1 MNYVIDFDYKIL
13 LVFLSLYLLLV
24 LFMKFKL
31 KKDMRSIVAFSLLY
45 FYIVFLIKETQF
57 DIYINNPEMKKEL
70 GSVAFGRDIN
80 IVPFKDFFNI
90 TTLLN
95 VLIFIP
101 FGVLQWLL
109 YKSSWIKTIVMGFVV
124 SLIIELSQLFVRILV
139 GINFRKID
147 VNDLICNTTGA
158 IIGFTLLLLFV
169 SILKKLIK
177 KESVINK
184 YLENVEL

>member
-1 MNYVIDFDYKIL
+1 MNYVISFDYRFL
-13 LVFLSLYLLLV
+13 TVFLLLYLLLI
-24 LFMKFKL
+24 LLMRFKL
-31 KKDMRSIVAFSLLY
+31 KKNIHNIMVFSLLY

-101 FGVLQWLL
+101 VGFLQGLL

>member
-57 DIYINNPEMKKEL
+57 DIYINNPEMEKEL

-101 FGVLQWLL
+101 IGFLQGFL
-109 YKSSWIKTIVMGFVV
+109 YKASWLKTLIVGFGL
-124 SLIIELSQLFVRILV
+124 SLMIESSQLLVRIFV

-147 VNDLICNTTGA
+147 VNDLICNTIGTM
-158 IIGFTLLLLFV
+158 IGFALLLLFV
-169 SILKKLIK
+169 KILKKLIK
-177 KESVINK
+177 KEGVIREF
-184 YLENVEL
+184 LESMER